1 MQYKVIGE
9 YLQVDNNYIML
20 YDTFYDKIV
29 PDRLFIKLSH
39 ISSITFYKDKDKF
52 ICIIHAHENGCAWV
66 PTKYS
71 FYIKEYNQ
79 YIDTMIAFSDIIENV
94 SANGIRLGSSIP
106 PSYKTYNY
114 ATNTEMS
121 EPYEQ

>member
-9 YLQVDNNYIML
+9 YLQVDNDYIML

-52 ICIIHAHENGCAWV
+52 ICSIHAHENGCAWGS
-66 PTKYS
+66 TKYS

-114 ATNTEMS
+114 VTNTEM
-121 EPYEQ
+121 